1 MTDVLA
7 VCRVVEKKPELV
19 SGLFPTNDRSQRD
32 RADATENGDMKQ
44 YLDLLRLIFE
54 QGEEKASRAVLEST
68 GTKPKT
74 KSIFGYQN
82 RYNLSEGFPLVTTKT
97 VPFRQVVVELLW
109 FLSGSTNVGYLHQ
122 HGVKIWDQWADQN
135 GELGPVYGKQWRAW
149 ESGDG
154 PKVDQIA
161 ELLKG
166 IEQVKADPTASASR
180 RLIVS
185 AWNPA
190 DIPKTRGPSACH
202 TFCQFYINN
211 GKLSCQLYQR
221 SADMFLGVPWN
232 VASYALLT
240 HLVAFVTNLEPHEF
254 IHTFGDAHIY
264 ENHFQQVSEQLKR
277 TPFPLPGLVIDKSV
291 KGLDGLTPEQF
302 RLEGYQHHPRLSG
315 EVAV

>member
-1 MTDVLA
+1 MSWRDTDSRAKL
-7 VCRVVEKKPELV
+7 EDKKTV
-19 SGLFPTNDRSQRD
+19 
-32 RADATENGDMKQ
+32 ENGDMKQ
-44 YLDLLRLIFE
+44 YLELLRLISE
-54 QGEEKASRAVLEST
+54 KGEEKASRAVLEST

-74 KSIFGYQN
+74 RSIFGYQN
-82 RYNLSEGFPLVTTKT
+82 RYDLSEGFPLVTTKT
-97 VPFRQVVVELLW
+97 IPFRQVVVELLW
-109 FLSGSTNVGYLHQ
+109 FLSGSTNVAYLHQ
-122 HGVKIWDQWADQN
+122 HGVKIWDQWADEN
-135 GELGPVYGKQWRAW
+135 GDLGPVYGKQWRAW

-154 PKVDQIA
+154 QKVDQIA

-166 IEQVKADPTASASR
+166 IEHVKTDPTASASR
-180 RLIVS
+180 RLILS

-211 GKLSCQLYQR
+211 GRLSCQLYQR

-240 HLVAFVTNLEPHEF
+240 HLVAAITGLEAYEF

-264 ENHFQQVSEQLKR
+264 ENHFPQVAEQLKR
-277 TPFPLPGLVIDKSV
+277 TPFPLPVLVLDDGI
-291 KGLDGLTPEQF
+291 KGIDGLTPDQF
-302 RLEGYQHHPRLSG
+302 RLVGYQHHPRLTG